1 MSCAPYCKL
10 RADAEGVREDDAADL
25 AREVVELARNEGAPV
40 ILHLAPGGGVSLTIV
55 AKGEQVRSKLLENAT
70 LSLVGVYTCLADV
83 NDVRDDI
90 LAMPRG
96 WEDIA

>member
-10 RADAEGVREDDAADL
+10 RADADGVREDDAADL

-40 ILHLAPGGGVSLTIV
+40 ILHLLPGGGVSLSIV
-55 AKGEQVRSKLLENAT
+55 AKGERVFTKLLENAT
-70 LSLVGVYTCLADV
+70 LSLVGVYTGMANVD
-83 NDVRDDI
+83 DVRDDI